1 MLKIVNLIFREKLW
15 YVVINKIYY
24 NKLILV
30 VKANIKQ
37 GDIVK
42 SVEQLYVEQFIS
54 VQVRIS
60 SLIFF

>member
-1 MLKIVNLIFREKLW
+1 MLKRVNLIFREKLW
-15 YVVINKIYY
+15 YVVIKKIYY